1 MPALWHLTLAEIDSF
16 YAFFIIAEVCTLY
29 EVHEVLNSSIMK
41 RLKILSMS
49 SLEHR
54 ELRRYTAVL
63 SFSIA
68 VAALGCVPLV
78 GQVSTGSHN
87 ASRLEAK
94 LTPFA
99 ALGQVGETDMVSSV
113 LPSPANFF
121 IEVETQTLTGRLTCA
136 DPRPA
141 FYNCGH
147 TKQSVWGCKADCFIE
162 PDGSQYVLESLGRSY
177 SVTGDANQIRPF
189 LTDEV
194 AVTGKV
200 TGEMIRVVSIT
211 KTSKKATLS
220 GMRSE

>member
-1 MPALWHLTLAEIDSF
+1 MLLHHRSM
-16 YAFFIIAEVCTLY
+16 
-29 EVHEVLNSSIMK
+29 MK
-41 RLKILSMS
+41 KRKIVSMS
-49 SLEHR
+49 SYENR
-54 ELRRYTAVL
+54 ELRLYTTVL
-63 SFSIA
+63 SCSIS
-68 VAALGCVPLV
+68 VAALGPVPLLA
-78 GQVSTGSHN
+78 QVSTGSQN

-99 ALGQVGETDMVSSV
+99 ALGQAGETDMVSSL

-121 IEVETQTLTGRLTCA
+121 IEVETHTLTGRLTCA

-147 TKQSVWGCKADCFIE
+147 TKQSVWGCKPDCFIE

-189 LTDEV
+189 LSDEV

-200 TGEMIRVVSIT
+200 TGETIKAVSVS

-220 GMRSE
+220 SMRSE

>member
-1 MPALWHLTLAEIDSF
+1 MRGS
-16 YAFFIIAEVCTLY
+16 
-29 EVHEVLNSSIMK
+29 
-41 RLKILSMS
+41 
-49 SLEHR
+49 EHT
-54 ELRRYTAVL
+54 ELRLYAAVL
-63 SFSIA
+63 SLAIA
-68 VAALGCVPLV
+68 AATLCCVPLV
-78 GQVSTGSHN
+78 GQVSTGSQN

-99 ALGQVGETDMVSSV
+99 ALGQAGETDMVSSV

-147 TKQSVWGCKADCFIE
+147 TKQSVWGCKPDCFIE

-177 SVTGDANQIRPF
+177 SVTGDADQIRPF
-189 LTDEV
+189 LSDEV

-200 TGEMIRVVSIT
+200 TGETIKAVSIT